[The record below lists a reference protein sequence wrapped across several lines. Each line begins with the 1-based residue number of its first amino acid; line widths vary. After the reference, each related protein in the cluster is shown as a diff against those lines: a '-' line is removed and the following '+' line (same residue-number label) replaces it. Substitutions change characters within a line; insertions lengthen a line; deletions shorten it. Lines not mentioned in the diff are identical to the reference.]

1 MMGSHLGGAVVYA
14 PRPASARLAGWA
26 TPHTERAP
34 CSLLLLPLPCLMCLQ
49 SRSLLLSVGVEE
61 PGFSSA
67 TVKIWELDKNDRW
80 GRQGVNEIL

>member
-1 MMGSHLGGAVVYA
+1 
-14 PRPASARLAGWA
+14 
-26 TPHTERAP
+26 
-34 CSLLLLPLPCLMCLQ
+34 MCLQ